1 MSFQRARSPEQK
13 EERRALLLTVATE
26 MLGSGLLPSELS
38 LNELARRAGMAKS
51 NVYRYFESREG
62 LLLELLSGEWLALF
76 DPGVLDLGRPGDPPL
91 GVAEL
96 TARFARAVAQRPLL
110 GRLLA
115 VLPST
120 LEHNVT
126 VETIRAF
133 KRHSLELAHRAALLF
148 HARAPELSVEQ
159 HFELLSEAIVLVTG
173 LWPHAHPA
181 PAVAEAL
188 EAPELALFRHDFERD
203 LARSLLLLARGIQ
216 AAPPRDPLAVA
227 RVGGAPP

>member
-13 EERRALLLTVATE
+13 EERRAQLLTVASE
-26 MLGSGLLPSELS
+26 MLHAELLPSELS

-51 NVYRYFESREG
+51 NVYRYFESREA
-62 LLLELLSGEWLALF
+62 LLLELLSAEWLALF
-76 DPGVLDLGRPGDPPL
+76 DPAVLDLGQDGEPPL
-91 GVAEL
+91 ELAEL
-96 TARFARAVAQRPLL
+96 TERFARAVASRPLL
-110 GRLLA
+110 GRLLS

-126 VETIRAF
+126 VETIREF
-133 KRHSLELAHRAALLF
+133 KRSSLALAERAARLF
-148 HARAPELSVEQ
+148 HCRAPELSREQ

-188 EAPELALFRHDFERD
+188 KAPELSPFRHDFERD
-203 LARSLLLLARGIQ
+203 LARSLLLLARGIAGSEAR
-216 AAPPRDPLAVA
+216 AASVA
-227 RVGGAPP
+227 TAPKGRGA